1 MWYVCANSCSFLKIS
16 CFGENV
22 ISVPKI
28 GRKPSRLAALL
39 RAQGAFVQEVTVGEI
54 AGIHALYGAAE
65 LADVDMFLFTSQN
78 GVDCFMDNVFA
89 SKLDARAL
97 GNAKIAA
104 IGSKTAER

>member
-1 MWYVCANSCSFLKIS
+1 M
-16 CFGENV
+16 
-22 ISVPKI
+22 
-28 GRKPSRLAALL
+28 
-39 RAQGAFVQEVTVGEI
+39 QEVTVGEI

-89 SKLDARAL
+89 SKLDVRAL

-104 IGSKTAER
+104 IGSKTAERLKNYGLRADFVPEISVIRLHSVWVILMRMVRFCLD